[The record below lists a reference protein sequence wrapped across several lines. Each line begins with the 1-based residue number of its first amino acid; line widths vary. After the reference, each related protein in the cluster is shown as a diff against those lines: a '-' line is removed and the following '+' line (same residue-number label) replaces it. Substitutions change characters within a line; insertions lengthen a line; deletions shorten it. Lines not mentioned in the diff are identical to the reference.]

1 MSRVA
6 AFVPRLHRSALRS
19 ADGVKVKGMAL
30 VRSQS
35 IRNHERYHEKVV
47 QVRSKDL
54 QVLSSEALIE
64 GQVRGAGGVE
74 GSAACSRR
82 T

>member
-35 IRNHERYHEKVV
+35 IRNHERYHKKVV
-47 QVRSKDL
+47 QVRSKDS
-54 QVLSSEALIE
+54 QVLSSEALIK
-64 GQVRGAGGVE
+64 GQVVGAGGE
-74 GSAACSRR
+74 GRAACSRR